1 MNKLL
6 SLLLLS
12 ISLIAPQAV
21 VANESMESATEK
33 CQAWAVEEKVT
44 SDELK
49 EYISECVKSLME
61 DETKK
66 DG

>member
-1 MNKLL
+1 MYKLL

-21 VANESMESATEK
+21 VAEESMESATEK
-33 CQAWAVEEKVT
+33 CQAWAVEERIA
-44 SDELK
+44 SDELN
-49 EYISECVKSLME
+49 EYIEDCVKSLME